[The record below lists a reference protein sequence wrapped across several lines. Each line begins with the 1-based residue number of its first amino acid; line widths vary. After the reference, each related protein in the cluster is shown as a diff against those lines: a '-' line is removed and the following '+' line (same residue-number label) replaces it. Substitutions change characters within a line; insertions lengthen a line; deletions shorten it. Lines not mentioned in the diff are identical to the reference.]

1 MKGKP
6 KPTFL
11 FVSFGAEWGLTS
23 VDFLEG
29 KTNSSSSD
37 AHSSSGS
44 GRILTSRNLLLLRE
58 KKMPL
63 DEELAMYYKLTIP
76 SYRIF
81 FGSYLLKLQSRC
93 SKARRFKTNSELN

>member
-1 MKGKP
+1 MQIKSPVSASVINNNNMKGKP

-58 KKMPL
+58 KKMSL

-76 SYRIF
+76 R
-81 FGSYLLKLQSRC
+81 
-93 SKARRFKTNSELN
+93 

>member
-1 MKGKP
+1 MQIKSPVSASVINNNNMKGKP

-37 AHSSSGS
+37 GHSSSGS

-58 KKMPL
+58 KKN
-63 DEELAMYYKLTIP
+63 A
-76 SYRIF
+76 
-81 FGSYLLKLQSRC
+81 FGRGIRDVLQVDDSQ
-93 SKARRFKTNSELN
+93 L